1 MRIRRPAAFGFYP
14 SDSDEES
21 REMKS
26 TFPPKHGAGEKWVV
40 AEKGKRRITGAVVP
54 HAGYIYS
61 GPIAAHVYYQLAED
75 GNPETFVI
83 LGPNHRGFPGFCIMD
98 EGIWRMPLG
107 DVQVDSDLAKAIV
120 KHSQFV
126 DTNPEAHDEEHS
138 IEVQLPFLQYVYN
151 DRFKIV
157 PITVGY
163 SDYGMCEDVGIAIAK
178 AITENKK
185 DAVIIGST
193 DFTHYGDMQYG
204 YAPIGM
210 KPIEKVLKWIGDVD
224 KSLIAMILAMDGKK
238 LVNTVNEKGY
248 TMCGSLPVATMLVA
262 TKELGAKNGKL
273 LKYATSYDTQKSIDA
288 IVGYG
293 AIIVTK

>member
-14 SDSDEES
+14 SDSDEENK
-21 REMKS
+21 EIENI
-26 TFPPKHGAGEKWVV
+26 FPPKRGASEKLE
-40 AEKGKRRITGAVVP
+40 ATEKGKRKIIGAVVP
-54 HAGYIYS
+54 HAGYVYS

-83 LGPNHRGFPGFCIMD
+83 LGPNHRGLPGFCIMD

-126 DTNPEAHDEEHS
+126 DSNPEAHNEEHS
-138 IEVQLPFLQYVYN
+138 IEVQLPFLQYIYN
-151 DRFKIV
+151 GRFKIV

-163 SDYGMCEDVGIAIAK
+163 SDYGMCEDVGTAIAK
-178 AITENKK
+178 AIMENKK
-185 DAVIIGST
+185 DTVVIGST
-193 DFTHYGDMQYG
+193 DFTHYGPMYG
-204 YAPIGM
+204 YAPVGM
-210 KPIEKVLKWIGDVD
+210 KPIEKVLKWIWDVD
-224 KSLIAMILAMDGKK
+224 NSLIDMILAMDGKK
-238 LVNTVNEKGY
+238 LVNTVDEKGY
-248 TMCGSLPVATMLVA
+248 TMCGSFPVATMLVA

-293 AIIVTK
+293 AVIVTK

>member
-1 MRIRRPAAFGFYP
+1 MRIRRPAAFSFYP
-14 SDSDEES
+14 SDGDEEKK
-21 REMKS
+21 EIKS
-26 TFPPKHGAGEKWVV
+26 TFPPKLGAGEKLEV
-40 AEKGKRRITGAVVP
+40 AEKGKRKIIGAVVP
-54 HAGYIYS
+54 HAGYVYS
-61 GPIAAHVYYQLAED
+61 GPVAARVYYQLAGD

-120 KHSQFV
+120 RNSQFV

-138 IEVQLPFLQYVYN
+138 IEVQLPFLQYVY
-151 DRFKIV
+151 DGRFKIV

-178 AITENKK
+178 AIAENER
-185 DAVIIGST
+185 DAVVIGST
-193 DFTHYGDMQYG
+193 DFTHYSSMHYG
-204 YAPIGM
+204 YAPVGM
-210 KPIEKVLKWIGDVD
+210 KPIEKVLKWIFDVD
-224 KSLIAMILAMDGKK
+224 NSLIDMILALDGKK
-238 LVNTVNEKGY
+238 LVSTVNEKGY

-262 TKELGAKNGKL
+262 TKELGAKNVKL
-273 LKYATSYDTQKSIDA
+273 LKYATSYDTQKSADA

-293 AIIVTK
+293 AVIVTK